1 MDEETAAKPKVMLP
15 ITATIMATITAIMV
29 TMMHP
34 WADWHY
40 PKPILRLVINVKEVE
55 KK

>member
-1 MDEETAAKPKVMLP
+1 MAAKAKAARQQP
-15 ITATIMATITAIMV
+15 ITETIMATITETIMV

-40 PKPILRLVINVKEVE
+40 PKPILRLVINVKEV
-55 KK
+55 KMK

>member
-1 MDEETAAKPKVMLP
+1 MLP
-15 ITATIMATITAIMV
+15 IMATITKIITETMV

-40 PKPILRLVINVKEVE
+40 PKPILQLVINVKEVE

>member
-1 MDEETAAKPKVMLP
+1 MDEETAAKLP
-15 ITATIMATITAIMV
+15 TMVTIMTITTIMV

-55 KK
+55 MK

>member
-1 MDEETAAKPKVMLP
+1 MDEETAAKLP
-15 ITATIMATITAIMV
+15 PTMATIMTITTTMV

-40 PKPILRLVINVKEVE
+40 PKPILRLVINVKEV
-55 KK
+55 KMK